1 MIANKY
7 HRKYAYSCHL
17 KQKKWTFSTSN
28 QIFIN
33 TNFSSQD
40 VYIVDIS
47 RYTWILSSTIERKC
61 FKSQAYDTNYIFTSF
76 YRIQGRWKI
85 LQKWEEITH
94 ILILP
99 DQLSIDWMITMTMW
113 WRYNMLNWKKF
124 QILNQYSLPLL
135 KMI

>member
-1 MIANKY
+1 MHIIITENMHTHVIWHKRNGRWAHQIKFY
-7 HRKYAYSCHL
+7 TPIFHHRTFILSIYVDTLEYYLVQL
-17 KQKKWTFSTSN
+17 KENISN
-28 QIFIN
+28 QAF
-33 TNFSSQD
+33 
-40 VYIVDIS
+40 
-47 RYTWILSSTIERKC
+47 
-61 FKSQAYDTNYIFTSF
+61 DTNYIFTSF

-113 WRYNMLNWKKF
+113 WRYNMLTWKKF
-124 QILNQYSLPLL
+124 QILSQYSLPLL